1 MPYIGR
7 GIETLSDRVVLD
19 SLTASATASYTLQLN
34 SVNFVPSSASSL
46 TVSLNGVI
54 QKPDSSYTVSSSTL
68 TFSSAL
74 TSSDSIDFIIAERDI
89 TLQTPSAGSVGTS
102 QLANGA
108 VTSAKLDSGKIL
120 QVVSVTDDTE
130 VTVNNQTYTDTGLS
144 ANITPTSTS
153 SKILIMVTH
162 QVLVSAS
169 ASAFYGGIKLLRG
182 STDIFDPMPTNSS
195 GPFGIG
201 HSTGSG
207 SIYTYFPMQ
216 FLDSPNSTSQQSYK
230 TQCRN
235 YSASGS
241 TYIMI
246 NDNAANNNGKSVMTL
261 MEVSG

>member
-1 MPYIGR
+1 MAYLGNQP
-7 GIETLSDRVVLD
+7 SNNFV
-19 SLTASATASYTLQLN
+19 SLKRQVITGNGGSSYTLDHAVA
-34 SVNFVPSSASSL
+34 SVNDVAIFVNNVRQDPASYSISG
-46 TVSLNGVI
+46 T
-54 QKPDSSYTVSSSTL
+54 
-68 TFSSAL
+68 AL
-74 TSSDSIDFIIAERDI
+74 TLGGTISSSDSCYVIFLGQA
-89 TLQTPSAGSVGTS
+89 LQTVVPDTNTITTSMIQDSAITS
-102 QLANGA
+102 
-108 VTSAKLDSGKIL
+108 SKLSSGKIL

-130 VTVNNQTYTDTGLS
+130 VTVNNQTYTDTGLT
-144 ANITPTSTS
+144 ANITPSSTS

-162 QVLVSAS
+162 QVLLSAS

-182 STDIFDPMPTNSS
+182 STDIFDPMPTNST

-216 FLDSPNSTSQQSYK
+216 FLDSPSSTSQQTYK

-235 YSASGS
+235 YTTSGS
-241 TYIMI
+241 AYIMI